1 MKTPLQLARAM
12 RKNPTQEENFLWQL
26 LRRKDLDGH
35 KFLRQHPLFY
45 YTYNEKQNFYIADF
59 YCHKKKLVVEMDG
72 GIHKLKT
79 EEDKIRDEV
88 LREKGIR
95 TLRITNDEFN
105 TLEIHV
111 TLDRIRKALKE
122 KI

>member
-12 RKNPTQEENFLWQL
+12 RKNPPPEEDFLWQL
-26 LRRKDLDGH
+26 LRRKDLKGY

-45 YTYNEKQNFYIADF
+45 YTYNELQRFYIADF
-59 YCHKKKLVVEMDG
+59 FCHKKRLVVELDG

-88 LREKGIR
+88 LK
-95 TLRITNDEFN
+95 
-105 TLEIHV
+105 
-111 TLDRIRKALKE
+111 
-122 KI
+122 